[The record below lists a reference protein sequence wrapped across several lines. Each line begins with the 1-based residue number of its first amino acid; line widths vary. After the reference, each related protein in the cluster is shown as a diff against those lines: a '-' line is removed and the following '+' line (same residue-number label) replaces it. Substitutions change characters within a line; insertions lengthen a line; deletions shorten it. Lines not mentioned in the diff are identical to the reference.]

1 MNMPKTDVLPVTVVI
16 PVRNEERNL
25 PQCLAALGRFA
36 KILIVDS
43 ASTDRTG
50 AIAAEHGAELIQFEW
65 DGKFPK
71 KRNWVLM
78 NRQFDTPF
86 VLFHDADEIVSP
98 AFCDEMVTAL
108 SDTQHV
114 GFWLNYTNYF
124 AGKQLRHGVPQR
136 KLALMRVGAGFYERI
151 EEDGWSSLDM
161 EVHEHPVLD
170 GTIGEISAPIDHR
183 DFRGIDKFLER
194 HIDYAKWET
203 ARYAA
208 LHAEGLE
215 KAEHLTGRQGFKYRN
230 LEKWWYSAFYFT
242 FAYILRGG
250 FLDGRAGLLYA
261 FYKAWYFTTIR
272 ALIREA
278 KQ

>member
-1 MNMPKTDVLPVTVVI
+1 MSGTFPEALPATVVI

-36 KILIVDS
+36 HVMVVDS

-50 AIAAEHGAELIQFEW
+50 EIAAENGAQLIQFEW

-71 KRNWVLM
+71 KRNWVLQTC
-78 NRQFDTPF
+78 QFSSPF
-86 VLFHDADEIVSP
+86 VLFLDADEVVSP
-98 AFCDEMVTAL
+98 AFCDELAQAL
-108 SDTQHV
+108 ADTQHV

-124 AGKQLRHGVPQR
+124 AGRQLKHGVPQR

-151 EEDGWSSLDM
+151 EEDAWSKLDM

-170 GTIGEISAPIDHR
+170 GTIGEITAPIDHR

-194 HIDYAKWET
+194 HIDYAKWEA
-203 ARYAA
+203 ARYGA
-208 LHAEGLE
+208 LQAEGLDS
-215 KAEHLTGRQGFKYRN
+215 ATHLTRRQAFKYRN
-230 LEKWWYSAFYFT
+230 LGKWWYPAFYFT

-250 FLDGRAGLLYA
+250 IWDGRAGLLYA
-261 FYKAWYFTTIR
+261 FYKAWYFTTIK
-272 ALIREA
+272 ALIAEA
-278 KQ
+278 KR